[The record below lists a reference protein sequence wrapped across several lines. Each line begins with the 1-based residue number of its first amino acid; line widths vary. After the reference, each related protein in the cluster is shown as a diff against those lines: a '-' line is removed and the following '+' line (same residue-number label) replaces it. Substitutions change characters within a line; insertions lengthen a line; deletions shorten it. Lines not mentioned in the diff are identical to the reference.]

1 MDKSNVT
8 LYCDLEQGNPPT
20 LHAVRWYD
28 YDGNDEKK
36 KRRRRMVVVMM
47 VMMLIVVV
55 MMTWSDCTQLI
66 CFNANCHPPCFAEN

>member
-20 LHAVRWYD
+20 LHAVRWYN

-36 KRRRRMVVVMM
+36 KNSGGDDGDDDDGGGNDDMVRLYSVD
-47 VMMLIVVV
+47 L
-55 MMTWSDCTQLI
+55 
-66 CFNANCHPPCFAEN
+66 F

>member
-28 YDGNDEKK
+28 YDGNDEKRK
-36 KRRRRMVVVMM
+36 NGGG
-47 VMMLIVVV
+47 
-55 MMTWSDCTQLI
+55 DDGDDDDGGGNDDTQLI